1 MLFFYRDLF
10 QINFMF
16 TMICFVMK
24 MKYLVILS
32 QNLMKVSL
40 THVLLFFSQE
50 FLLSMKLFE
59 ICHFYFN

>member
-1 MLFFYRDLF
+1 MGVYSCLRIMWVLLFMTIHGVLTCMLFFYRDLF

-24 MKYLVILS
+24 MKCLVILN

-40 THVLLFFSQE
+40 S
-50 FLLSMKLFE
+50 
-59 ICHFYFN
+59 